1 MKQAK
6 RPSRSLTPSEGKEG
20 GHDRTPNSFMPP
32 VKRDRPPGR
41 KQSKEKLKRY
51 EGDDVYME
59 VWGSFLQMKTE
70 EDKQREARWNK
81 SNQLEE
87 CKLEIE
93 ERKLLWE
100 QEQKIMFCDVSTMD
114 DSQRAYVL
122 ALTAQIAKEK
132 VVLLSSRST
141 TTTDITDLDSRRVRT
156 SPQCYGTLRQTS

>member
-1 MKQAK
+1 
-6 RPSRSLTPSEGKEG
+6 
-20 GHDRTPNSFMPP
+20 
-32 VKRDRPPGR
+32 
-41 KQSKEKLKRY
+41 
-51 EGDDVYME
+51 ME

-132 VVLLSSRST
+132 VALLSSRST
-141 TTTDITDLDSRRVRT
+141 TTTDITDLDSRRVRA